1 MKLPLQ
7 VTFRDMVPLPSLEGE
22 IRQRAAKL
30 EHFMPDLVSCH
41 VVVEASGNRHHQG
54 HRYAVKLDVRVPGDE
69 IFTGEHQANEEIEI
83 AVREAFDAMGRRLED
98 YVRRRRGQVKHHEPS
113 QRVAPTPDDDT
124 SS

>member
-1 MKLPLQ
+1 
-7 VTFRDMVPLPSLEGE
+7 
-22 IRQRAAKL
+22 
-30 EHFMPDLVSCH
+30 MPDLVSCH